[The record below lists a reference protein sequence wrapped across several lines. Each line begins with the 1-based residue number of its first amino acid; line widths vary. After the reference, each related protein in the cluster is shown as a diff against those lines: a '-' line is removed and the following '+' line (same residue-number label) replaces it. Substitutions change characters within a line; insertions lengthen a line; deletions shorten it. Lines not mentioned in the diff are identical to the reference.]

1 MSSVKDD
8 KVKVK
13 KKLITEAL
21 KRLLQKSVYSN
32 ISVQEIADEAGYS
45 KGGVLHYFAAKEDI
59 YIELIN
65 DMYDELARTHRK
77 MLNSELNSEEMAPIS
92 SLLGVENFVLDR
104 SNIRIIIN
112 IILYSFENDVIKAM
126 LQRFFSNHR
135 SFYET
140 IIRENAV
147 GGKGPFDL
155 DEVTAARVLQ
165 AVIFFVGIIEELDPI
180 DLDYAKLVR
189 YFTILIKG

>member
-1 MSSVKDD
+1 MISNKDD
-8 KVKVK
+8 KVRIK
-13 KKLITEAL
+13 KKLITDAL
-21 KRLLQKSVYSN
+21 KRLLQKNVYSN

-45 KGGVLHYFAAKEDI
+45 KGGVLHYFATKEDI
-59 YIELIN
+59 YIELLN

-77 MLNSELNSEEMAPIS
+77 MLDSELNSEEMAPIS

-126 LQRFFSNHR
+126 LQRFFNNHR
-135 SFYET
+135 TFYET
-140 IIRENAV
+140 IIRENA
-147 GGKGPFDL
+147 GGEKGPFDL
-155 DEVTAARVLQ
+155 DGITAARVLQ

-180 DLDYAKLVR
+180 DLDYARLVR
-189 YFTILIKG
+189 YFTVLIKG

>member
-1 MSSVKDD
+1 LSSVKDD

-135 SFYET
+135 SFYEI

-155 DEVTAARVLQ
+155 DEATAARVLQ

>member
-135 SFYET
+135 SFYEI

-155 DEVTAARVLQ
+155 DEATAARVLQ

>member
-135 SFYET
+135 SFYEI